1 MLRSLRYYWKTNV
14 AVGVAAAVMTAT
26 LTGALVVGDSVRG
39 SLRDLA
45 LDRLGRIDYSLA
57 SDRFFS
63 EKIAATFDD
72 VGVAP
77 AILLSGAAVHG
88 SSSRR
93 ASSVQIVGVDERF
106 WAMYDG
112 DIQDAVRHLAPS
124 SAPFPPAAV
133 NASLADELGARVG
146 DDLLLTFQQT
156 SDVPRESLFGR
167 KGTADVVQSIRVSV
181 AALIPD
187 NGAGRFRLQPHQG
200 NAHNAYVDLGALQ
213 SALQRRGLVNGLL
226 ISTRADAEQIEAD
239 AGAAILQSAFDSAV
253 SLGDLELELVS
264 RSASTCLELLSD
276 RFILSERTLA
286 AALAASRRIGTPV
299 LPVFTYL
306 ANSIT
311 AANGRS
317 VPYSTISAVD
327 LGALQQSPSPFGD
340 LHLVSG
346 AHAPLL
352 GPDELL
358 INEWVAD
365 DLEVIAGDSVTVS
378 YYEVG
383 VGGEQLLTRHIPMRV
398 AGVVAVAGLGA
409 DRTLT
414 PAYPGIQEAG
424 DMSSWSAPFPVDFD
438 RIRKRDEAYW
448 DEYGATPKAFVSQ
461 ATGLRLWSS
470 RFGNATSIRFGAA
483 PGMSLAQTAE
493 GLQKEL
499 RHQLQPAQLGL
510 AFQPVKAQA
519 LQAAAG
525 ATDFSGLFVGFSM
538 FLIVAAA
545 LLTALLF
552 RLGVEQR
559 VREIGLLAALG
570 FTRSSTRRRMLGEAA
585 LVAAAGGLLGLAG
598 AWSYGWLMMAG
609 LRTWWLQAVGTTA
622 LFLHAEPITLIA
634 GWVASVAIAFI
645 AIQQTVRRLLVI
657 PARSLIAGKTTTTV
671 SRASR
676 RSRVAAIELLL
687 AAIAITMGSVG
698 GMNSMM
704 LIILFFAGGGL
715 LLIAGLTAFS
725 HWLRREPGR
734 HGGTRTK
741 LALSAGNCRRHPGRS
756 MACVA
761 LVASAC
767 FVIVAVGANR
777 NVSDLSE
784 VGAADRE
791 GAGGGFSLVAQTDIP
806 IHQDLNSDAGRFE
819 LGLGQSDATSVLAGM
834 KVFPFRRLPGE
845 DASCLNLYKP
855 QQPSILG
862 APPEF
867 VERGGFRFKQAV
879 DGSENPWALL
889 ERDLGPG
896 VVPVIGDYNS
906 VLWILHLGLG
916 DDLILR
922 DEGGDEVR
930 LRFVALLDGSLF
942 QSELIIA
949 ERNFLQHF
957 PSRSGFGFFAVEAPP
972 SALTD
977 LTSTLESSLRRYG
990 FDVQRTAVR
999 LRRFA
1004 DVQNTYLSTFQ
1015 TLGGLGLLLGTIGL
1029 GVVLLR
1035 NVLERTGELAT
1046 LRAIGFKR
1054 SVLSRMLVVEN
1065 AFLLVIGVA
1074 IGTVAALVAVAPHLI
1089 DVGGRIPS
1097 LSLVLTVAIVVLVGL
1112 AASAAAAATALRTEL
1127 LPTLKA
1133 E

>member
-1 MLRSLRYYWKTNV
+1 MLRSLKYYWKTNV

-45 LDRLGRIDYSLA
+45 LDRLGGIDYALA

-63 EKIAATFDD
+63 EQIAAAFDD
-72 VGVAP
+72 VDVAP

-93 ASSVQIVGVDERF
+93 ASSMQIVGVDERF

-112 DIQDAVRHLAPS
+112 DIQDAVTHLAPS
-124 SAPFPPAAV
+124 SVPFPAVVV

-167 KGTADVVQSIRVSV
+167 KGTDDVVQAIRVRV
-181 AALIPD
+181 VALIPD

-200 NAHNAYVDLGALQ
+200 NAHNAYVELSALQ
-213 SALQRRGLVNGLL
+213 SALQRRGRVNGLL
-226 ISTRADAEQIEAD
+226 ISTRADVEQIED
-239 AGAAILQSAFDSAV
+239 GSEAAILQSAFDSAV
-253 SLGDLELELVS
+253 TLGDLELELVS
-264 RSASTCLELLSD
+264 RSASLELLSD
-276 RFILSERTLA
+276 RFILSERTLG
-286 AALAASRRIGTPV
+286 AALAAARRLRSPV

-311 AANGRS
+311 ATNGRS
-317 VPYSTISAVD
+317 VPYSTISALD

-340 LHLVSG
+340 LQLVNGSSPP
-346 AHAPLL
+346 PLL
-352 GPDELL
+352 APDELL
-358 INEWVAD
+358 INEWAAD
-365 DLEVIAGDSVTVS
+365 DLGVSAGDSVTVS

-383 VGGEQLLTRHIPMRV
+383 VREQLLTRHTAMRV
-398 AGVVAVAGLGA
+398 AGVVALAGLGA

-448 DEYGATPKAFVSQ
+448 DEYEATPKAFVSQ

-470 RFGNATSIRFGAA
+470 RFGNTTSIRFGAGA
-483 PGMSLAQTAE
+483 GMSLERTAE
-493 GLQKEL
+493 LLHKEL
-499 RHQLQPAQLGL
+499 RQQLQPGQLGL

-519 LQAAAG
+519 LQAASG

-538 FLIVAAA
+538 FLIAAAA

-622 LFLHAEPITLIA
+622 LFLHAEPITLIV
-634 GWVASVAIAFI
+634 GWVASLAIVLV
-645 AIQQTVRRLLVI
+645 AIQQTVRRLLAI
-657 PARSLIAGKTTTTV
+657 PARSLIAGTTTAKV
-671 SRASR
+671 IRASR
-676 RSRVAAIELLL
+676 RSRVVAIELLL
-687 AAIAITMGSVG
+687 AAIAITMGSTG
-698 GMNSMM
+698 GMNRTTA
-704 LIILFFAGGGL
+704 IILFFAGGGL

-734 HGGTRTK
+734 HGGTRTR

-777 NVSDLSE
+777 NVSEVSE
-784 VGAADRE
+784 GGVPDRE
-791 GAGGGFSLVAQTDIP
+791 GAGGGFTLVAQADIP

-819 LGLGQSDATSVLAGM
+819 LGLVHSDATSALARM
-834 KVFPFRRLPGE
+834 RVFPFRRLPGE

-862 APPEF
+862 ATPEF

-889 ERDLGPG
+889 EGDLGPG
-896 VVPVIGDYNS
+896 VIPVIGDYNS

-949 ERNFLQHF
+949 EHNFLHHF

-972 SALTD
+972 SALSD

-1035 NVLERTGELAT
+1035 NVLERTGEVAT

-1065 AFLLVIGVA
+1065 GFLLVIGVS
-1074 IGTVAALVAVAPHLI
+1074 IGTVSALVAVAPHLI
-1089 DVGGRIPS
+1089 DAGGRIPS
-1097 LSLVLTVAIVVLVGL
+1097 LSLVLTLAIVVLVGL
-1112 AASAAAAATALRTEL
+1112 AASAAAAAMALRTEL